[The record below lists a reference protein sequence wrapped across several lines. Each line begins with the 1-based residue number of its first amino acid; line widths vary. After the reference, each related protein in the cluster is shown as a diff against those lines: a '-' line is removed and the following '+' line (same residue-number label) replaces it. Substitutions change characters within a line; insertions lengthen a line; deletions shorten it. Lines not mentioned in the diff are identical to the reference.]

1 MSKNYNQYYNRNANY
16 NKQYNQPKA
25 EEPVKEEVQEPAVE
39 VTEEVVEVEEVAPAV
54 ETVVVSAEEL
64 INGPVVV
71 TEAPA
76 APVTIVGVV
85 SDCTSLRVRKAANA
99 EAEILGTIE
108 LGSEVAIDEA
118 GSTSD
123 FYKVCT
129 AAGLEGFCMKKF
141 ITIK

>member
-16 NKQYNQPKA
+16 NKQYNQPKV
-25 EEPVKEEVQEPAVE
+25 EEPVKEEVQEPVVEEAV
-39 VTEEVVEVEEVAPAV
+39 EEVVEEVVVVEEVAPAV
-54 ETVVVSAEEL
+54 EVEEPVAEEV
-64 INGPVVV
+64 IE
-71 TEAPA
+71 EAPT
-76 APVTIVGVV
+76 APVPVTGVV
-85 SDCTSLRVRKAANA
+85 SDCTSLRVRKAANS